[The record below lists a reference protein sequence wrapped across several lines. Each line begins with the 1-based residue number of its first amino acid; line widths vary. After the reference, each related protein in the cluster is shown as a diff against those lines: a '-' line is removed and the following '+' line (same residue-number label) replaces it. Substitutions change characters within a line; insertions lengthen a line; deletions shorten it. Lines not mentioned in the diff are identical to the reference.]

1 VSTLVQTLDIR
12 PNTEAGRVVTGGAI
26 RRDGRLVALRTYN
39 ELYLFYPGIGGRL
52 ILARERPCNIAG
64 IDNGGEAIDSLGD
77 TTFVLTSEAG
87 ATGPGTIHTV
97 SCGL

>member
-1 VSTLVQTLDIR
+1 MGPS
-12 PNTEAGRVVTGGAI
+12 GGTA
-26 RRDGRLVALRTYN
+26 VWSPLRTYN

-64 IDNGGEAIDSLGD
+64 VDNGGEAIDFLGD